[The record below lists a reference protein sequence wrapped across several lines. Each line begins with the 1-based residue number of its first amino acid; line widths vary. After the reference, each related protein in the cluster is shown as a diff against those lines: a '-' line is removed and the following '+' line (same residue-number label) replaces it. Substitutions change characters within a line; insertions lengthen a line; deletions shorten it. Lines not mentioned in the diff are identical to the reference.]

1 MICNRVKLLP
11 AVNAEVCALGQVLL
25 HQAVHVLVG
34 TSLPRGVRVAEAC
47 ANACALT
54 GSPVHHHLATLL
66 KRIGFAMARAL
77 TFCRLRASRGILST
91 RLPARIWRANGARAM
106 PRALATVRRQT
117 TPPAGA
123 ADRSSDPGGCERNQR
138 SWRSGLVQELP
149 EYIFN

>member
-1 MICNRVKLLP
+1 MICNRVKLLL
-11 AVNAEVCALGQVLL
+11 AVNAEVCALGQVLV

-77 TFCRLRASRGILST
+77 TFCRLRQAEGYFQ
-91 RLPARIWRANGARAM
+91 RAYLHGPGGQNGARAM